1 MTAKRRPAILAY
13 FCGGVFG
20 LLVWV
25 AASGSLALGLAVGV
39 AAIIVGAGGSVI
51 EDYFRH
57 DQVMERLEQ
66 LSDRLYRVETRLESI
81 ESSVRSID
89 TELIQLSINEETDD
103 RRGFLSDD

>member
-39 AAIIVGAGGSVI
+39 AAIVLLGGVSVI
-51 EDYFRH
+51 EDDFRH
-57 DQVMERLEQ
+57 DQVMERLER
-66 LSDRLYRVETRLESI
+66 LSDRLYEVETRLESI
-81 ESSVRSID
+81 EESVWSID
-89 TELIQLSINEETDD
+89 QELADAM
-103 RRGFLSDD
+103 SDDEEADGDEIPF